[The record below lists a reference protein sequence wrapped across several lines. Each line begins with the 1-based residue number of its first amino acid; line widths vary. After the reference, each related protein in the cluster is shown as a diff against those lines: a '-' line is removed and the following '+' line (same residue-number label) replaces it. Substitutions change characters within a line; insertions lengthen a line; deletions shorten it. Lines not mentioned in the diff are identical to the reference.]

1 MLNKNVFIA
10 SVFKAI
16 GVSARIAKNS
26 SENMV
31 MKSVVAYTW
40 PDQIPGGKGCFSL
53 VVVLDTT
60 SNIQEVS
67 PQVIIGNS
75 QKELIDMIEAQA
87 TYSRKIYQVNQ
98 DTIHKFTV
106 LYYGAMTGEALQ
118 TVSQIDVQ
126 SATRTIGEIIS
137 RDCDEVIRYV
147 TGVQGDRSRINF
159 EPLVVNT
166 QAGRLIKDSNNFM
179 FEDGLIITVTGV
191 SRNPD
196 GSFGVGYDVYLND
209 SIMRSVK
216 EDAGFS
222 ALGGKPNTAGMTNNP
237 NDIMNGNNGNN
248 GNGFP
253 NPGSYGYGNNGGRD
267 W

>member
-10 SVFKAI
+10 SVFKSI

-26 SENMV
+26 SQDLV

-40 PDQIPGGKGCFSL
+40 PDQIPGGKGYFSL
-53 VVVLDTT
+53 IVVLDTT

-67 PQVIIGNS
+67 PQIIIGNS
-75 QKELIDMIEAQA
+75 QKDLMDIIEAQA
-87 TYSRKIYQVNQ
+87 NYARKIYQVNQ

-118 TVSQIDVQ
+118 TVSQIDVT
-126 SATRTIGEIIS
+126 SATRTIGEILS
-137 RDCDEVIRYV
+137 KDCDEVIRYV
-147 TGVQGDRSRINF
+147 TGVQGNRSRINF
-159 EPLVVNT
+159 EPFVVNT
-166 QAGRLIKDSNNFM
+166 QVGRIIKDSNNFL

-196 GSFGVGYDVYLND
+196 GSFGISYDISLND

-222 ALGGKPNTAGMTNNP
+222 VLGGSPNTANP

-253 NPGSYGYGNNGGRD
+253 NPSSFGFGNGGTRN